1 MANTFGVSKSQ
12 KHAKTPL
19 ETAVIQPYSSLA
31 TANQIHEYQRRIGH
45 LTYPANTCR
54 PDIAYTT
61 QKLASYLKNPSP
73 EYITWFITEP
83 IISPNQSLFLGI
95 DLYILLN

>member
-19 ETAVIQPYSSLA
+19 ETAVIQPYSGSA

-45 LTYPANTCR
+45 LTYPANACR
-54 PDIAYTT
+54 PDIVYTA

-73 EYITWFITEP
+73 EYM
-83 IISPNQSLFLGI
+83 
-95 DLYILLN
+95 